1 MCVLGPHAN
10 INVIEIMTE
19 LVPPLPDDVPKRGG
33 RISQWIGRAA
43 LRMIGWRVAGDLPN
57 LKHVVIC
64 AAPHTSNWDF
74 IVAMAVV
81 KAMGIKFSY
90 LMKKEAFIW
99 PFRRWFMSMGGIP
112 LDRSAAEDTVEQI
125 DQWFQTHEHVWLAI
139 TPEGTR
145 SKVDKWKTGFL
156 RIAYQAKVPVLLVA
170 WHYPHK
176 TLYLDRVWE
185 LSGDIEKDEAEIR
198 SYMLDKFEG
207 AHPQKQ

>member
-1 MCVLGPHAN
+1 
-10 INVIEIMTE
+10 MTDV
-19 LVPPLPDDVPKRGG
+19 VPVLPDGVPKQGG
-33 RISQWIGRAA
+33 CFSQWIGRAV
-43 LRMIGWRVAGDLPN
+43 LRAIGWRVVGDVPN

-90 LMKKEAFIW
+90 LMKKEAFFW
-99 PFRRWFMSMGGIP
+99 PFRSWFISMGGIP
-112 LDRSAAEDTVEQI
+112 LDRSAAEDTVDQI
-125 DQWFQTHEHVWLAI
+125 ERWFQTHEYVWLAI

-156 RIAYQAKVPVLLVA
+156 RIAQQANVPILLVG
-170 WHYPHK
+170 WHYPDK
-176 TLYLDRVWE
+176 TLYLDRLWE
-185 LSGDIEKDEAEIR
+185 ASDNLEQDEAEIR
-198 SYMLDKFEG
+198 SYMLGKFVG